1 MNNLIENFV
10 GVSETQRT
18 QTMYAVDRNKRP
30 IQLRSLVIRPSSGE
44 KYMDKQAKKLVL
56 SKETLRSLDE
66 QDLSSV
72 VGGTGTIVCVATV
85 LCHSGLCESAICQS
99 VACL

>member
-1 MNNLIENFV
+1 MNNLIEDFV
-10 GVSETQRT
+10 GVAEAQRT
-18 QTMYAVDRNKRP
+18 QTMYAVDNNKRP

-56 SKETLRSLDE
+56 SKETLRSLDD

-72 VGGTGTIVCVATV
+72 VGGTGTIVCIGSV
-85 LCHSGLCESAICQS
+85 LCHSGLCESAVCQT
-99 VACL
+99 VVCL